1 MKKALILLLLVA
13 MVAPV
18 FAGDA
23 NVLPQGVGR
32 LYIVPAFSTWS
43 QAWDADSEKDDS
55 GLGDATTFNIA
66 SALEY
71 GVTPFLSAGLQYIPG
86 YVISN
91 DFSDAEKVDATG
103 TGNLDIGAKIQVV
116 GPSGLVPNEMMRL
129 SFLPGVFLPL
139 SSYDAKGEATALG
152 AGDEY
157 AGDGVANSS
166 FGAGLQTAF
175 DYFIT
180 PNVYINLFNEI
191 RLHTAEDFV
200 EAGLLPYATWAG
212 ASAGIATASGGAV
225 TLEEPGAVYPGYN
238 LTLELEPTFQTS
250 LTESVRFTGSLATT
264 WKYNPGQS
272 FVDDYDVDLSA
283 LGSPALTA
291 AGESAEQAIKD
302 ALAEE
307 SQTISLGPSVAFFV
321 TSLPLPME
329 FQLDA
334 TIPVWGQNAEARNTF
349 AFQWEI
355 YFAF

>member
-23 NVLPQGVGR
+23 NVLPKGVGR

-43 QAWDADSEKDDS
+43 QAWDDDSKKDDS
-55 GLGDATTFNIA
+55 ALGDASSFNIA

-71 GVTPFLSAGLQYIPG
+71 GVTPFLSVGLQYIPG

-91 DFSDAEKVDATG
+91 DFSDQEKVDATG
-103 TGNLDIGAKIQVV
+103 TGNLDIGAKIQVI
-116 GPSGLVPNEMMRL
+116 GPSGLVPNETMRL

-139 SSYDAKGEATALG
+139 SSYDAKSEATASE
-152 AGDEY
+152 ANDEF
-157 AGDGVANSS
+157 ALDGVANSS

-180 PNVYINLFNEI
+180 PNFYINLFNEI
-191 RLHTAEDFV
+191 RLHTAEDFA
-200 EAGLLPYATWAG
+200 EAGIEAYGTWAF
-212 ASAGIATASGGAV
+212 ASGSSQQQGGPA
-225 TLEEPGAVYPGYN
+225 LSEPGEVYPGYD
-238 LTLELEPTFQTS
+238 LKLEIEPTFQTPIS
-250 LTESVRFTGSLATT
+250 ESVNFTGSLAAT
-264 WKYNPGQS
+264 WAYSPGQS
-272 FVDDYDVDLSA
+272 FVEDLTPAQGGAA
-283 LGSPALTA
+283 LQSRIEDTVFS
-291 AGESAEQAIKD
+291 EEQ
-302 ALAEE
+302 
-307 SQTISLGPSVAFFV
+307 TVSLGPSVAFFV

-334 TIPVWGQNAEARNTF
+334 TIPVWGQNAQARNTF